1 MTPTQV
7 SGHLNHYLLLV
18 FRASKKH
25 STFFAQKNLSSIS
38 LLLRSFLLNL
48 IHIWDHLSFTID
60 IMEGKLLYVPA
71 YLSVGRSVR
80 LS

>member
-25 STFFAQKNLSSIS
+25 STFFAQKNLSSI
-38 LLLRSFLLNL
+38 
-48 IHIWDHLSFTID
+48 WEHLSFTID
-60 IMEGKLLYVPA
+60 IMEGKLLYVPV

-80 LS
+80 LPYFS